1 MTDGI
6 WECEDRYLKFSCQSL
21 ELSVRPRERAE
32 GSFQISTGN
41 DEAKGEIYSSDTR
54 MQSLTT
60 DFSGREAVIEYCFLT
75 GNLEPGSQVHG
86 EFTIISSE
94 GEYTLPYQI
103 NVQKPQLESS
113 M

>member
-54 MQSLTT
+54 M
-60 DFSGREAVIEYCFLT
+60 
-75 GNLEPGSQVHG
+75 
-86 EFTIISSE
+86 
-94 GEYTLPYQI
+94 
-103 NVQKPQLESS
+103 
-113 M
+113 